1 MYFLTLVSLQLNATL
16 ELPVSGI
23 DRHVLLGSNLW
34 YILNINDKY
43 SLWIPGCI
51 RITSLFLNFDLQI
64 EIYKK
69 C

>member
-51 RITSLFLNFDLQI
+51 RM
-64 EIYKK
+64 IY
-69 C
+69 